1 MCQVLGWMK
10 QSPCP
15 SEAWDRKERKI
26 HGKLPGSNNYTGL
39 SHMCLLFH
47 LNDLFDPVACLLR
60 IKGNSFHCKT
70 SRCQYLM
77 IGVVNVVKAH
87 FLENWSYLIEVHLMS
102 FSWIRKVVMQKCKWW
117 WISYGQESGFPTRYS
132 TKWTLVRLKHLNSGL
147 FITS

>member
-1 MCQVLGWMK
+1 MGWMK
-10 QSPCP
+10 QSPCL

-26 HGKLPGSNNYTGL
+26 HGKLPASNYTGL

-60 IKGNSFHCKT
+60 IKGNSSHLQT

-87 FLENWSYLIEVHLMS
+87 FLENWSHLIEVHLMS
-102 FSWIRKVVMQKCKWW
+102 FSWIRKVVMQKWKWW
-117 WISYGQESGFPTRYS
+117 WISYGQESGFPT
-132 TKWTLVRLKHLNSGL
+132 WDIVQSGH
-147 FITS
+147 